1 MAGFLAQ
8 LVGSMSQG
16 ADANPTVAM
25 VEAAFRHHHLEWRYV
40 NMEVG
45 PDDLGAAVRGA
56 RAMGFRGFNL
66 SIPHKVAVIEHLDG
80 LGRSAE
86 IIGAVNCVVRDGTS
100 MVGENTDGVGFVSSV
115 RGAVDPAGTRVV
127 VLGAG
132 GAARAIAVELALAG
146 AAAIHIV
153 NRDEGRGG
161 ELAALVTSRCRV
173 PATFH
178 RWTEPYAVPEE
189 CDVVVNA
196 TSIGYV
202 DASAMPPLDQASLR
216 PALLVADVVVRSKT
230 TPLLELAA
238 ARGCRTLDGL
248 GMLVEQGAV
257 AISRWTGVD
266 PDRLVMRAALE
277 RSLTP

>member
-1 MAGFLAQ
+1 VAGFLAQ

-25 VEAAFRHHHLEWRYV
+25 VEAAFRHHDLDWRYV

-45 PDDLGAAVRGA
+45 PDDLGDAVRGA

-66 SIPHKVAVIEHLDG
+66 SIPHKVTVIEHLDG

-86 IIGAVNCVVRDGTS
+86 IIGAVNCVVLDGTS

-115 RGAVDPAGTRVV
+115 RGMIDPEGVCVA

-146 AAAIHIV
+146 AATIHIV

-161 ELAALVTSRCRV
+161 ELAALVSSRCRV

-178 RWTEPYAVPEE
+178 HWAEPYAVPAE
-189 CDVVVNA
+189 CDVLVNA
-196 TSIGYV
+196 TSVGYV
-202 DASAMPPLDQASLR
+202 DALAMPPIDLASLR
-216 PALLVADVVVRSKT
+216 PTLLVADVVVRSKT
-230 TPLLELAA
+230 TPLLQLSAK
-238 ARGCRTLDGL
+238 RGCRTLDGL
-248 GMLVEQGAV
+248 GMLVEQGAA
-257 AISRWTGVD
+257 AISRWAGVD
-266 PDRLVMRAALE
+266 PDRLVMRASLE
-277 RSLTP
+277 RALTP